1 VKSKMEAM
9 EEAIPLEAE
18 IGENLGKYSSIHGLQ

>member
-1 VKSKMEAM
+1 MEAM

-18 IGENLGKYSSIHGLQ
+18 TGENLGKYSSIHGLQ